1 MHLTSIY
8 RPGPLGVGPV
18 SFPPTL
24 FDGPTDARI
33 TTSIPGTP
41 PVARGPEGEFV
52 FEPET
57 PEFDCAHTFA
67 VARMVLDMYDRHNG
81 GPVGFVWGSDRIT
94 LFPHA
99 TLPANAVYSRES
111 RALAFG
117 TLRSAYSADRVYTCR
132 SADVVAHEMGH
143 AVLDGLQPGWLGN
156 GVPQSGALHES
167 FGDLTAIF
175 LSLSQPDVAKSV
187 LADCGGDLFAGSFL
201 SSVAE
206 EFGAGLGR
214 SCGLRNADNGLTLRD
229 VSDDPHEL
237 SQVFTGALYDA
248 LIALASDHS
257 DTDPYIVF
265 RSLMTASDR
274 LCRLLFDAAKAA
286 PAEGAGFA
294 DVARLMLTGA
304 GNPQY
309 RNILRGSFADREIDT

>member
-1 MHLTSIY
+1 MSIY
-8 RPGPLGVGPV
+8 RPAPLGARSV

-24 FDGPTDARI
+24 FDGPTDNRI
-33 TTSIPGTP
+33 TTSIPGRP
-41 PVARGPEGEFV
+41 PVARGPEGGFV
-52 FEPET
+52 FEPGT

-67 VARMVLDMYDRHNG
+67 VSRMVLDMYDRHNG
-81 GPVGFVWGSDRIT
+81 GPVGFAWGSDRIT

-99 TLPANAVYSRES
+99 TLPANAVYSRDT

-117 TLRSAYSADRVYTCR
+117 TLRSAYVADRVFVCR

-156 GVPQSGALHES
+156 GVPQTGALHES
-167 FGDLTAIF
+167 FGDLTAMF
-175 LSLSQPDVAKSV
+175 LSLSQPDVAQAV
-187 LADCGGDLFAGSFL
+187 LADCEGNLFGGSFL

-214 SCGLRNADNGLTLRD
+214 SCGLRNADNGLTLRG

-248 LIALASDHS
+248 LIEIASDHS
-257 DTDPYIVF
+257 DTDEYIVI
-265 RSLMTASDR
+265 RALMTAADR
-274 LCRLLFDAAKAA
+274 LCRLLFDSLKAA
-286 PAEGAGFA
+286 PAEGAGFS
-294 DVARLMLTGA
+294 DVARLMLDGA

-309 RNILRGSFADREIDT
+309 RRSLRGHFEDREIPT